1 MTVVIPDFLRD
12 FLSGE
17 LAQSVILDSRLEVD
31 ENCALLGHYAATSG
45 NCSLTFR
52 NNL

>member
-1 MTVVIPDFLRD
+1 MTVVISDFLRE
-12 FLSGE
+12 FISGE
-17 LAQSVILDSRLEVD
+17 LAQSMISDSRLEVD

-52 NNL
+52 DNL